1 MSVVAT
7 CELMPKGKPCHD
19 GSDEGNNTRGTVT
32 FTQSNPEEC
41 VIEYRVTGLAPG
53 PHGFH
58 IHNLADF
65 SNGCMS
71 AGPHYNP
78 FGKNHGGPGDEER
91 HVGDLGNIEAN
102 ADGVAEGR
110 LVDRLVKLS
119 GEHTVVGRSV
129 MVHADPDDCG
139 RGGHK
144 DSLTTGNAGARIA
157 CGEITLA

>member
-1 MSVVAT
+1 M
-7 CELMPKGKPCHD
+7 
-19 GSDEGNNTRGTVT
+19 
-32 FTQSNPEEC
+32 
-41 VIEYRVTGLAPG
+41 TGLAPG

-102 ADGVAEGR
+102 ADGVAEGIFF
-110 LVDRLVKLS
+110 L
-119 GEHTVVGRSV
+119 
-129 MVHADPDDCG
+129 M
-139 RGGHK
+139 
-144 DSLTTGNAGARIA
+144 LTIY
-157 CGEITLA
+157 CFYFMLC